1 MAELRRI
8 VTSSF
13 LMLQVLSSTASVK
26 YSFFTVRAGDEV
38 TLLCGNVTPDQDE
51 FNRIT
56 WLFTGSRKAEIL
68 FEYGKIHKEAYKQYK
83 SDRLSV
89 SEKCSLVIKK
99 VSDEDGGRYICREF
113 RTGTQEY
120 QDAVVHLSVVT
131 MTEQKNPDEVT
142 FICSVV
148 SYSDICIHRVKWMN
162 EGKEND
168 VVTSQRPC
176 SAWLTIKKS
185 HVDQK
190 SYELLKCEVTDGYS
204 GRVHQFP
211 FLRPP
216 SSDDAEAK
224 TTTKSTTTTTLSA
237 ATTTNKPEVTNNK
250 TSENGSNGEYGGWR
264 RSLVFGSVA
273 AASLLIIVVSVL
285 MCKRTKGKKTKTDG
299 DVADSG
305 EGVSYASVSYTKNTG
320 GGAQAGSRRDD
331 DEDDEGHSVTYST
344 VKPRFSSAAA
354 SVDPGDLYASVYK
367 PNKCRVTD

>member
-38 TLLCGNVTPDQDE
+38 TLLCENVTPDQDE
-51 FNRIT
+51 CDRIT
-56 WLFTGSRKAEIL
+56 WFFIGSRKTEIL
-68 FEYGKIHKEAYKQYK
+68 FKYGKIHKEAEYK

-99 VSDEDGGRYICREF
+99 VSDEDGGRYHCREF
-113 RTGTQEY
+113 RTGTHEY
-120 QDAVVHLSVVT
+120 QDAAVHLSVVT
-131 MTEQKNPDEVT
+131 MSEQKNPDEVT

-148 SYSDICIHRVKWMN
+148 TFSDRCNHRVKWMN

-176 SAWLTIKKS
+176 SAWLMIKKS

-190 SYELLKCEVTDGYS
+190 SYELLKCEVTDGYT

-216 SSDDAEAK
+216 SSVRSEKDINQTDQALPSSDWTRSIVVVLGLAALIMSVV
-224 TTTKSTTTTTLSA
+224 TVNIWTRTKV
-237 ATTTNKPEVTNNK
+237 NKRLMEEVTERHEEEEEEEEEEK
-250 TSENGSNGEYGGWR
+250 EEEEEEKEEEEDGIYDDIRE
-264 RSLVFGSVA
+264 
-273 AASLLIIVVSVL
+273 AS
-285 MCKRTKGKKTKTDG
+285 
-299 DVADSG
+299 
-305 EGVSYASVSYTKNTG
+305 ASVSL
-320 GGAQAGSRRDD
+320 D
-331 DEDDEGHSVTYST
+331 
-344 VKPRFSSAAA
+344 
-354 SVDPGDLYASVYK
+354 
-367 PNKCRVTD
+367 